1 VQVDGE
7 PWMQSPGV
15 IKIVHKNRAQM
26 LVRDAVSKRNLSLL
40 SMNLHTGDIPVF
52 FDK

>member
-1 VQVDGE
+1 MKITITDEAVPMQVDGE

-26 LVRDAVSKRNLSLL
+26 LVRDAVSSIRYICYRN
-40 SMNLHTGDIPVF
+40 T
-52 FDK
+52 